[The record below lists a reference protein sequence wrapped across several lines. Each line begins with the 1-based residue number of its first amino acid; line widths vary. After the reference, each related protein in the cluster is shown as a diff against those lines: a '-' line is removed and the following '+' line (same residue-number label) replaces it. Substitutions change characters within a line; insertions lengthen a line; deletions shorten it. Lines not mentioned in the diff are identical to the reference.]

1 MKLSIIIPCYNSGKN
16 ILKLID
22 SITSQKTGIDYE
34 VIVQDGMSED
44 EDTVHALE
52 TLSSNPR
59 IHVFCEKDK
68 GIYDAMNRG
77 VSHSK
82 GEWLYFIGADDKMH
96 SDTVFEEIF
105 GSSNDDGRDNVLLII
120 GQAIFGTKLRKYTLG
135 RKMKLENTVLHQAAF
150 YHRSIFDEYS
160 YGADF
165 GVSSD
170 YDLNYHC
177 YSKHY
182 KCRYVDTVICDF
194 SLNGIS
200 SQVHWRSYREEIT
213 VRSKYIKFFVFRAL
227 LATYSMARYSIRK
240 IIRLCK

>member
-1 MKLSIIIPCYNSGKN
+1 MKLSIIIPCYNSGKTIN
-16 ILKLID
+16 KLID
-22 SITSQKTGIDYE
+22 SITSQKTNIKYE
-34 VIVQDGMSED
+34 VIVQDGMSDD
-44 EDTVHALE
+44 EETVRVLE
-52 TLSSNPR
+52 KLSCKPR
-59 IHVFCEKDK
+59 IQVFRERDK

-77 VSHSK
+77 VSHSC
-82 GEWLYFIGADDKMH
+82 GEWLYFIGSDDKLH
-96 SDTVFEEIF
+96 SDTVVEEIF
-105 GSSNDDGRDNVLLII
+105 GNNNCKDDALLII
-120 GQAIFGTKLRKYTLG
+120 GKAMFGTKLRKYTLG
-135 RKMKLENTVLHQAAF
+135 KKMKLENTVLHQAAF

-240 IIRLCK
+240 IIRLWN